1 MASIQHK
8 EFTIRKKNTY
18 CVYMNLDEPKSE
30 IKSVIQE
37 ARNRIIFNT
46 SWVADEI
53 NGRIR
58 DEDGNIIEIIPHFSN
73 LVPSDWEIPTISDAL
88 STERCG

>member
-1 MASIQHK
+1 MDEIEEYLAL
-8 EFTIRKKNTY
+8 EDLEY
-18 CVYMNLDEPKSE
+18 YAYMNLDEAKSE
-30 IKSVIQE
+30 IKPVIQE

-58 DEDGNIIEIIPHFSN
+58 DEDGNIIEKLPHFSD
-73 LVPSDWEIPTISDAL
+73 LFPSDWEIPTISDAL
-88 STERCG
+88 STEYCG